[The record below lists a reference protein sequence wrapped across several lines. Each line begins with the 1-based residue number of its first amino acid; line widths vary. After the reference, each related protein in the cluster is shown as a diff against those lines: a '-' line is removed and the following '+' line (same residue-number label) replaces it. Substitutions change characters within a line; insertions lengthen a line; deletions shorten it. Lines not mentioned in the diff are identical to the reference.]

1 MKKSN
6 IQQIPK
12 EWPSWMTEQQRE
24 HLIRRRFE
32 QLLQDEE
39 IIKLLDEYINIKT
52 IELQR
57 TIKDLKHELNRA
69 CHN

>member
-1 MKKSN
+1 MRQSE

-12 EWPSWMTEQQRE
+12 EWPEWMSEKQRE
-24 HLIRRRFE
+24 HLIRRRYE

-39 IIKLLDEYINIKT
+39 IIKIFDEYVNIKT

-57 TIKDLKHELNRA
+57 TIKDLKQQLKRN
-69 CHN
+69 

>member
-1 MKKSN
+1 MRQSE

-12 EWPSWMTEQQRE
+12 EWPEWMSEKQRE
-24 HLIRRRFE
+24 HLIRRRYE

-39 IIKLLDEYINIKT
+39 IIKIFDEYVNIKT

-57 TIKDLKHELNRA
+57 TIKDLKQQLKRK
-69 CHN
+69 

>member
-1 MKKSN
+1 MRQSE

-12 EWPSWMTEQQRE
+12 EWPRWMSEKQRE
-24 HLIRRRFE
+24 HLIRRRYE

-39 IIKLLDEYINIKT
+39 IIKIFNEYVNIKT

-57 TIKDLKHELNRA
+57 TIKDLKQQLKNR
-69 CHN
+69 

>member
-1 MKKSN
+1 MRQSE

-12 EWPSWMTEQQRE
+12 EWPEWMSEKQRE
-24 HLIRRRFE
+24 HLIRRRYE

-39 IIKLLDEYINIKT
+39 KKKIFDEYVNIKT

-57 TIKDLKHELNRA
+57 TIKDLKQQLKRK
-69 CHN
+69 